1 METTAFVKQLEEQN
15 NIILNKLK
23 QQPPLQEKE
32 AFTIKQL
39 LKIALKNEIEATE
52 LAAYW
57 IHSTPEAD
65 VKLGFS
71 RQVGDEARHYKL
83 ITDRLQELGED
94 LQGFDPL
101 ATGYSPL
108 FSYLKTL
115 ETTVERVAAGQF
127 TREAIA
133 MIKNE
138 QFIALCRQVGD
149 HTTAKMYTEVI
160 QPDETYHHRLGKE
173 VLEKY
178 AHTEAQQAQATQAAQ
193 QTLALAEEL
202 QALAL
207 QKMGVHHS
215 PGC

>member
-1 METTAFVKQLEEQN
+1 METREFVQQLEDQN
-15 NIILNKLK
+15 NVVLNKLK
-23 QQPPLQEKE
+23 QQPPLQEGE
-32 AFTIKQL
+32 AFNIKQL

-57 IHSTPEAD
+57 LHSTPEVD
-65 VKLGFS
+65 IKLGFA
-71 RQVGDEARHYKL
+71 RQVGDEAKHYKL
-83 ITDRLQELGED
+83 IVNRLQELGED
-94 LQGFDPL
+94 LQGFHPL

-115 ETTVERVAAGQF
+115 ENTVARVAAGQF

-138 QFIALCRQVGD
+138 QFIELCHQVSD
-149 HTTAKMYTEVI
+149 QKTAKLYEEVI
-160 QPDETYHHRLGKE
+160 QPDETYHHRLGRE

-178 AHTEAQQAQATQAAQ
+178 AHTPTLQAEATQAAQ
-193 QTLALAEEL
+193 KTLALAEEL

-207 QKMGVHHS
+207 NKMGVHHT